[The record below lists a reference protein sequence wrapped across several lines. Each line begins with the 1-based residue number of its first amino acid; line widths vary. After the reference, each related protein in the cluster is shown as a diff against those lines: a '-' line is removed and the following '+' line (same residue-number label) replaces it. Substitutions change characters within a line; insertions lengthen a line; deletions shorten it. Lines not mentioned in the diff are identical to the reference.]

1 MIGFPPGHAIA
12 MVARLLADRLAPL
25 LGEIDENRQ
34 GQRGSISKASGVTIE

>member
-25 LGEIDENRQ
+25 LGEIDNRQ
-34 GQRGSISKASGVTIE
+34 GQRGSILKASGVTIE